1 MYGNIKSNI
10 LFMMTAA
17 VVLTAV
23 SANAGVIVAENF
35 GGNGSGG
42 LAETAADMFSQGITA
57 AGGSATWVANSGF
70 LDNGSVSVNKK
81 AAYLNLGSYINDTK
95 GTSDGLFTLTMTIS
109 QTTGSWISVG
119 FAQENTPSTD
129 RDFTGG
135 TVVSPAPTLTTN
147 GLGTII
153 YRAQTASPAGELN
166 MYGGPGSGNAVDGP
180 DGNTGSR
187 TLTVTLDLTPAGGYN
202 GTTNFGKVTWSDS
215 ALGVLGS
222 YTYTTARNFG
232 SILITGSA
240 TTAGTISSL
249 KLFQASEAETGVIV
263 AENFG
268 GNGSGGLAGT
278 GADTFSPGIT
288 AAGGSATWAANSGF
302 KDNGSVSVNK
312 KAAYLNLG
320 SYINNAKGTANGLF
334 ELTMTISETTGSW
347 ISVGFGQ
354 ENTPSTDRDFTGGT
368 VVSPTPTL
376 TTNGMGTIF
385 YRAQTASPAGE
396 LDMVGGPGSGN
407 AIDGPDDNTG
417 SRTLTVTLDLTPAG
431 GYNGTTNFGKVTWS
445 DSVLGVLGSYTYTTA
460 RNFGSILITG
470 SATTA
475 GTISSLTLTQIGA
488 VLTFNNV
495 ITTQELL
502 PAFLSASVAN
512 NTDPITG
519 VIFTLLTDDTEFP
532 PGAAATLTNT
542 TINNQNPTATL
553 TTNMPG
559 TYKVRLEVSDGTI
572 TLDKIAK
579 VVVYADS
586 CEAQKNV
593 PGGWVADYFD
603 TNKDCIVNLVDFA
616 EMAGEWLNETAMTSQ
631 EAYDGDVIYNPVP

>member
-1 MYGNIKSNI
+1 MKRQARLSAVLIVL
-10 LFMMTAA
+10 LF
-17 VVLTAV
+17 AV

-42 LAETAADMFSQGITA
+42 LNGTAADMFSSSIIS
-57 AGGSATWVANSGF
+57 AGGSATWVASSGF
-70 LDNGSVSVNKK
+70 LDNGSVNVNKE
-81 AAYLNLGSYINDTK
+81 AAYLNLGFYINDAK
-95 GTSDGLFTLTMTIS
+95 GTSDGLFVLTMTIS
-109 QTTGSWISVG
+109 ETTGTWISVG
-119 FAQENTPSTD
+119 FGQENTPTTE

-135 TVVSPAPTLTTN
+135 TVVSPVPTLTTN
-147 GLGTII
+147 GMGTII
-153 YRAQTASPAGELN
+153 YRVQTASPAGELD
-166 MYGGPGSGNAVDGP
+166 MFGGPGNQNNVDGP
-180 DGNTGSR
+180 DNNTGSR

-202 GTTNFGKVTWSDS
+202 GSTNFGKVAWSDS
-215 ALGVLGS
+215 VLGILGS

-232 SILITGSA
+232 SILITGA
-240 TTAGTISSL
+240 TTTTGTISSL
-249 KLFQASEAETGVIV
+249 KLSQASEAETGVIV

-268 GNGSGGLAGT
+268 GNGSGGLGGT

-288 AAGGSATWAANSGF
+288 AAGGSPTWAANSGF

-320 SYINNAKGTANGLF
+320 SYINNAKGAANGLF

-347 ISVGFGQ
+347 LSLGFAQ
-354 ENTPSTDRDFTGGT
+354 ENTPSTDRDFTNGT
-368 VVSPTPTL
+368 VVSPAPTL

-396 LDMVGGPGSGN
+396 LDMVGGPGNQN

-417 SRTLTVTLDLTPAG
+417 GRMLTVTLDLTPAG

-445 DSVLGVLGSYTYTTA
+445 DSVLGILGSYTYTTA
-460 RNFGSILITG
+460 RDFGSILITG
-470 SATTA
+470 SATTT
-475 GTISSLTLTQIGA
+475 GTISSLTLSQIGA

-502 PAFLSASVAN
+502 PACLSASVAN
-512 NTDPITG
+512 NAGPITH
-519 VIFTLLTDDTEFP
+519 VTFTLLTDDTEFP
-532 PGAAATLTNT
+532 PGATATLIDT
-542 TINNQNPTATL
+542 TVDNQNPTATL
-553 TTNMPG
+553 EPNMPG

-572 TLDKIAK
+572 TLGKIAK
-579 VVVYADS
+579 VGVYADS

-616 EMAGEWLNETAMTSQ
+616 DLAGEWLNETSMTSQ
-631 EAYDGDVIYNPVP
+631 EAYDGDVVYNPGL